1 MYRKF
6 QTQRITREQQFP
18 QPLKVPPKLPQ
29 GWAGLGWAGWAGLVP
44 GQWVVQIST
53 FLLFQ
58 KIEVVNFRRLL
69 TGKGGK
75 TRSGQRDDLIKS
87 VLFLAKKVKS
97 KIRIQFP
104 SAIVHILHCYIEPI
118 VKRLQYYNSILP
130 ALLFTR
136 KMLHQ
141 KHWAVNSW
149 TILHSS
155 LTILHS
161 LPSLYI
167 HHGALLGTK
176 PLNDTQYLKSHK

>member
-18 QPLKVPPKLPQ
+18 QPLKVPPMLPQ
-29 GWAGLGWAGWAGLVP
+29 GWAGLGWAGLVP
-44 GQWVVQIST
+44 RQWVVQIST

>member
-1 MYRKF
+1 M
-6 QTQRITREQQFP
+6 
-18 QPLKVPPKLPQ
+18 
-29 GWAGLGWAGWAGLVP
+29 
-44 GQWVVQIST
+44 VQIST

-104 SAIVHILHCYIEPI
+104 SAIVHILFCYIEPI

-149 TILHSS
+149 TILHS
-155 LTILHS
+155 